1 MLSLSM
7 GIDAEICHGPQRPS
21 NFDRRMWLYI
31 YIFIYYMAIYNKYI
45 MDMSHGVFGN
55 GVFAMFTHVH
65 KSSSNTPKW
74 SMLFEPLE
82 TQRRPISLLL
92 QPISLQKRVQTL
104 SLSDGVFMGGSSS
117 NMLGVDSVSG

>member
-1 MLSLSM
+1 
-7 GIDAEICHGPQRPS
+7 
-21 NFDRRMWLYI
+21 
-31 YIFIYYMAIYNKYI
+31 

-55 GVFAMFTHVH
+55 GGFAMFTHVH